1 MGTQVSMNKQVPD
14 LLFLEREVD
23 SVISSVQTEVS
34 KYELAT
40 NFAILDSDSDLDMDD
55 IICNVGNNVKGFC
68 CSSSYFHKSLAV
80 FFYSLCRSI
89 FRLSE
94 RQQLL

>member
-1 MGTQVSMNKQVPD
+1 MNEQVPD

-68 CSSSYFHKSLAV
+68 CSSSYLHKSLAV

-94 RQQLL
+94 RKQLL